1 MAKCVTKITIFMLST
16 NHFITDDDE
25 YIGGGGAGRCG
36 CQCPPNAQSYY
47 ARIKYATLGST

>member
-1 MAKCVTKITIFMLST
+1 MLST
-16 NHFITDDDE
+16 NHFLTDDDE
-25 YIGGGGAGRCG
+25 YIGGVGAERCG